1 MSKKFA
7 VKALSGAVAMIL
19 AGGALANTNLN
30 ALTTGDLFLN
40 IVDETNSTSFLYDT
54 GITQA
59 AFNATGSYNIP
70 LATDSNL
77 KSFLNGTD
85 TFDYSVLSAT
95 RVGSGPTSQS
105 TLLFTGGANPTA
117 PTPSPPTSSNL
128 AQAQAA
134 ISGFFTFANSVTST
148 TNNSA
153 IIPTGATGN
162 GYWGQSLTEGI
173 VSSNLFNV
181 TLTPYA
187 DNAPLG
193 TPLSFFQAAGT
204 TLTTFTG
211 SWNFSSASD
220 LLSYSQPG
228 GGGTTPPPPAVPLP
242 APLLLLVSGLG
253 LMGISRRRR
262 TTVESH

>member
-1 MSKKFA
+1 MSNKFV
-7 VKALSGAVAMIL
+7 VKALSGAVAMAI

-30 ALTTGDLFLN
+30 ATTTGDLFLN

-59 AFNATGSYNIP
+59 AFLGSSSYNIP
-70 LATDSNL
+70 LASDSNL

-95 RVGSGPTSQS
+95 RVGAGPTSQS
-105 TLLFTGGANPTA
+105 TLEFTGGANPNA
-117 PTPSPPTSSNL
+117 PIPSPPTSSNL

-153 IIPTGATGN
+153 IIPTGAIGN
-162 GYWGQSLTEGI
+162 GYWGQGLTEGI

-193 TPLSFFQAAGT
+193 TPLSFFQAVGT
-204 TLTTFTG
+204 NLTTYTG
-211 SWNFSSASD
+211 SWNFTQATD
-220 LLSYSQPG
+220 LLTYTQP

-242 APLLLLVSGLG
+242 TPLLLLVSGLG
-253 LMGISRRRR
+253 LLGVSRRRR
-262 TTVESH
+262 TAVETL